1 LRRAARLKG
10 AGAVTFDPSAGN
22 SPATQFNVAQLL
34 KGPVGDSRRYHLDAP
49 LLPLG
54 EEREARAIEGDVK
67 MTRLSRGLLVTGA
80 ARATVELTCVRCLE
94 EFSQPVEFELEEEF
108 RPSLDMA
115 SGNAIAYR
123 GDDADADYF
132 LIDENHVL
140 DLSEAL
146 RQAVWLAAPM
156 MPRCR
161 EDCPGIEVADED
173 VEVVSATAESAARA
187 DARLAILGSLL
198 GEDDDEDAS
207 AAPAT
212 ESSRRRSGRGK
223 SGSL

>member
-1 LRRAARLKG
+1 
-10 AGAVTFDPSAGN
+10 VTIDSSAGN
-22 SPATQFNVAQLL
+22 SSATQFNVAQLL
-34 KGPVGDSRRYHLDAP
+34 KGPVGDSRRYP
-49 LLPLG
+49 LAVSRLPLG
-54 EEREARAIEGDVK
+54 EEREARAIEGDIK
-67 MTRLSRGLLVTGA
+67 LLRLSEGLLVTGA

-94 EFSQPVEFELEEEF
+94 EFSQRLDIELEEEF

-156 MPRCR
+156 MPLCR
-161 EDCPGIEVADED
+161 EDCPGIEIADDD
-173 VEVVSATAESAARA
+173 VEVTSPTAEPATRA

-198 GEDDDEDAS
+198 DEAGDERPAAGAS
-207 AAPAT
+207 P
-212 ESSRRRSGRGK
+212 EPPGRRSGRG
-223 SGSL
+223 